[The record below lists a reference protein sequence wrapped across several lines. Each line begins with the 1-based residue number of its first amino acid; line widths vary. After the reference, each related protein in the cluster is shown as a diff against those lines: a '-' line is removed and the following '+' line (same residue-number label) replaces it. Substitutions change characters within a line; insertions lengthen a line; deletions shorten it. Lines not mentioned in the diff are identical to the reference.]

1 MLNKKHSRRSL
12 AIFVALALGSG
23 AFFAPASPAAAADV
37 TIDAS
42 NPPSDNV
49 TGSGDNGS
57 AAGVVTD
64 MTSAAEVS
72 GNTMTFRG
80 YNYSG
85 KSIYGGFTH
94 GTGRVHGNIVDIY
107 GGAMQSAYGGAAMLG
122 GNAERNEVA
131 ITGGTIGGSV
141 YGGFSTGNG
150 DVTGNKVHLTGTT
163 VNGSVYGGYGAHKTN
178 DNEVY
183 LNGDVNITR
192 DLYGGN
198 STSASMGNKL
208 FVEGKDN
215 KAAKVD
221 GFQQM
226 TFKTDGVAEGQTMLQ
241 VTGTAKTKVDWE
253 KLEATGAATGITLLR
268 NDHDIILS
276 NYTYYNNV
284 KSKLS
289 ADGKSE
295 YDIEVVDVAGHARKI
310 TYNRYQFEGNRTLS
324 RSPNRLGVMMTWGGL
339 SLVSNTTKKNIV
351 TLDHSVAG
359 VHQYIYGG
367 WSRHLNANSSGDGDS
382 TENELTIAETAV
394 LAGSSVWIY
403 GGYAEAGKAEGNT
416 VTIKRNV
423 NGLIQGG
430 HSGGNN
436 SAVKNIVHVGNVT
449 ITGEV
454 VGGSSSDTANEN
466 EVHLTGTTVIGN
478 VSGGAI
484 RMSGGDTNAKDNKVY
499 LNGGVTIQGGLYGG
513 DTDDISEGNKLFVKG
528 KDNKAG
534 LVEQFQKMEFDT
546 TGVNQ
551 EDTMLT
557 ATNGTATN
565 DINWDTLD
573 VKGTAANGKITL
585 LKNMAGINLTGT
597 TAGQSRST
605 LNEDGKSEQNLA
617 VVNGDPSDTGKVTA
631 IIAESYQFKDKT
643 TTSSVTE
650 SGLTTTWGGRS
661 IAGNTTTGNEITVGS
676 GNHTNVYGG
685 WTTGAGSTTAGEE
698 ALRHSIDN
706 KVTVNGSANVS
717 DTVYGGYTDVTGG
730 RATGNKVK
738 IDKII
743 LGKVIGG
750 KSADGEASGNTVTV
764 NADTR
769 TVVGGEAQGAA
780 TGNTVEVN
788 ANTTRVI
795 GGNSTGA
802 AASGNTVTVNA
813 SPNDVT
819 GGKST
824 GGEASGNVVNFGNVT
839 VYGNIVGGDSTAVTN
854 SNTLSLTQTT
864 VMRNVTGGRGA
875 VANENI
881 VNLDSANVR
890 GTITGGAADG
900 TGNTLNVKGTN
911 AAGNV
916 AGFQKVNFDATGVTS
931 GATML
936 NLTIGATTLDKSAID
951 ATGATVAGGITLLHN
966 GNGIAVNGLGA
977 TDNILKS
984 ETDATTEK
992 NIAALK
998 SGSTITD
1005 IRYEGYQFAH
1015 VTTPVIDGTD
1025 AYGGISKAGN
1035 STHDNAITV
1044 NGDYTN
1050 VYGGHTSGSGTTRD
1064 DKDNSYSNTV
1074 TITGGRIGAVYGGY
1088 TDAAAGTTTGNTVNI
1103 GDGTNALAAGTTI
1116 DEIHGGNRSQTG
1128 NKLVVNA
1135 TATVGKVENFEKF
1148 VFNYKEAMAAN
1159 PMLTLTGGASS
1170 LRLDAIEA
1178 NGTVTET
1185 PATLV
1190 HNAAGLTIADYEDK
1204 PKSMLNADG
1213 TRETNL
1219 DVKKIGTLL
1228 TDIIRYAYTFKG
1240 ATAAT
1245 TVGTDTWGGRSAAG
1259 NTTTENTITVAS
1271 GTHTNIYGGW
1281 TTGAGSTAAGEG
1293 ALKNST
1299 DNKVTV
1305 SGTAAVTGTVYG
1317 GFTDAAGGKAH
1328 KNTVTINKTITG
1340 KVVGGEAE
1348 GEATYN
1354 TVNINQSAGDVIGG
1368 KSAGAAASNNII
1380 NIKANSGAVT
1390 GGKSMGAEAS
1400 RNIINIE
1407 NAITGAVTGGDGTK
1421 TDSNTVNL
1429 TNTTVNGTITGG
1441 TADGDLGNTLT
1452 VKGKNTAQNIKGF
1465 RMVEFHADTADT
1477 ATETPLLTL
1486 ITGETTLAGKDVIN
1500 VEGSTASGKITLLH
1514 NANGI
1519 NIEGYTGGDPLQ
1531 SKTTD
1536 TTEKNVS
1543 VLRNSSGKITD
1554 ITYEGYQFS
1563 KVESFVEKAVATGK
1577 EAYGGISK
1585 AGNTTSYNKITVNG
1599 NYEAVYGGHTSGSGS
1614 DQIGDLKNHS
1624 FRNTVTITGGTIGKV
1639 YGGYTESAD
1648 GTTTFNTVSLGD
1660 GTNALADGTTIA
1672 EIHGGNKA
1680 ATKNTLVVNAKA
1692 QVGTISNFDKVT
1704 FNYKESMGNDP
1715 MLTLTQA
1722 DAKFDLNTIDATFDA
1737 KATPVTL
1744 VHNENGLTLEGY
1756 TEGAVKSTLNADG
1769 TQETNID
1776 VRKTG
1781 TRNTDVIRYAYT
1793 FKGKNTA
1800 SSATES
1806 GITSTWGGRS
1816 VAGNTTTGNMITVGT
1831 GNHTNIYG
1839 GWTTGAGSTAAAD
1852 RRGASKENSVT
1863 VNGSATVTGTIYGG
1877 YTDALDGAALK
1888 NTVTLE
1894 KDLTGSVVAGFSASG
1909 EASGNIVNLT
1919 GRTFT
1924 GNITGGHGTR
1934 TNDNIIRLKDAA
1946 VTGTVTGGTAANGT
1960 GNTLAV
1966 AYGTGTSSI
1975 GDFSG
1980 IRNIHFDLENAPLD
1994 DTTHTL
2000 LKLTNVSGANK
2011 TLSNLNIEFER
2022 LSAAKRFKK
2031 GDSLTLMENASG
2043 AFTLGDNVTSK
2054 DVDGVLRKYT
2064 FEVAPEAGNPS
2075 KLTLTVTKA
2084 GITEQAKSLV
2094 ETRAGLASFVNQGGD
2109 YLVASGLAAAE
2120 MSAGSRSTA
2129 ADADGKDGKRPTASA
2144 DSAAYQ
2150 LWAGAGANNMRA
2162 ESGSYVDSKGWSLG
2176 VGWAR
2181 EDAKKDGSKLLFSPF
2196 IEYGR
2201 GTYDSYLDD
2210 GTHGS
2215 GKMSY
2220 IGVGILGKLTL
2231 QDGMWFEGS
2240 VRGGRA
2246 KSDYSADLSGTAT
2259 SYDGSNTYC
2268 GIHLGLG
2275 KTFALQEG
2283 SAIDGYLRYFWSH
2296 QNGMRA
2302 SVKTG
2307 GSADDTF
2314 DFGSV
2319 NSHRLRLGLRY
2330 SHKDK
2335 NAGELY
2341 AGLAWE
2347 YEFDGKAGATM
2358 DGEAAPSPSLK
2369 GASGMLELGYRF
2381 MPENSRVSYDLHLN
2395 GWQGK
2400 RKGISGGVAVKWAF

>member
-23 AFFAPASPAAAADV
+23 AFFTPASPAAAADV

-94 GTGRVHGNIVDIY
+94 GTGRVHGNIVGIY

-122 GNAERNEVA
+122 GNAERNEVT

-141 YGGFSTGNG
+141 YGGFTTGNG

-183 LNGDVNITR
+183 LSGDVNITR

-253 KLEATGAATGITLLR
+253 KLEATGTATGITLIR

-276 NYTYYNNV
+276 HYNVFNNV

-597 TAGQSRST
+597 AAGQSRST

-685 WTTGAGSTTAGEE
+685 WTTGAGSTAAGED
-698 ALRHSIDN
+698 ALKNSTDN
-706 KVTVNGSANVS
+706 KVTVSGTAAVTG
-717 DTVYGGYTDVTGG
+717 TVYGGFTDAADGK
-730 RATGNKVK
+730 ATGNEVT
-738 IDKII
+738 IDTAIA
-743 LGKVIGG
+743 GSVGGG
-750 KSADGEASGNTVTV
+750 KALGEASGNIVTLK
-764 NADTR
+764 
-769 TVVGGEAQGAA
+769 
-780 TGNTVEVN
+780 
-788 ANTTRVI
+788 ANT
-795 GGNSTGA
+795 GA
-802 AASGNTVTVNA
+802 
-813 SPNDVT
+813 VT
-819 GGKST
+819 GGDGAT
-824 GGEASGNVVNFGNVT
+824 
-839 VYGNIVGGDSTAVTN
+839 TN
-854 SNTLSLTQTT
+854 N
-864 VMRNVTGGRGA
+864 
-875 VANENI
+875 NI
-881 VNLDSANVR
+881 VNLEGATVN
-890 GTITGGAADG
+890 GTITGGTQTTG
-900 TGNTLNVKGTN
+900 TGNTLNVKGMN
-911 AAGNV
+911 NRAGNI
-916 AGFQKVNFDATGVTS
+916 ANFQNINFDAA
-931 GATML
+931 GAEK
-936 NLTIGATTLDKSAID
+936 DS
-951 ATGATVAGGITLLHN
+951 TLLTVTGTAATKVDWTKLTAKGTAAKPLTLLKN
-966 GNGIAVNGLGA
+966 DNGIALAGYTGA
-977 TDNILKS
+977 AKS
-984 ETDATTEK
+984 ETTGTTET
-992 NIAALK
+992 NIDVRRENDGTVTA
-998 SGSTITD
+998 IT
-1005 IRYEGYQFAH
+1005 YEGYQFAGAATA
-1015 VTTPVIDGTD
+1015 VTSDGNT
-1025 AYGGISKAGN
+1025 YGGISKAGN
-1035 STHDNAITV
+1035 STRDNAITV

-1050 VYGGHTSGSGTTRD
+1050 VYGGHTSGLGTTRD
-1064 DKDNSYSNTV
+1064 DKDNSYNNTV

-1088 TDAAAGTTTGNTVNI
+1088 TESATGTTTGNTVNI

-1170 LRLDAIEA
+1170 MRLDAIET

-1185 PATLV
+1185 PAMLI

-1441 TADGDLGNTLT
+1441 TADGGLGNTLT

-1519 NIEGYTGGDPLQ
+1519 NIEGYTGGDPL

-1816 VAGNTTTGNMITVGT
+1816 VAGNTTTENTITVT
-1831 GNHTNIYG
+1831 EGNHTNIYG

-2129 ADADGKDGKRPTASA
+2129 ADADGKDGKRPTTSA

-2201 GTYDSYLDD
+2201 GTYDSDLDD

-2259 SYDGSNTYC
+2259 SYDGSNTYY

-2314 DFGSV
+2314 DFSSV

-2369 GASGMLELGYRF
+2369 GASTMLELGYRF

-2400 RKGISGGVAVKWAF
+2400 RKGISGGVAVTWAF